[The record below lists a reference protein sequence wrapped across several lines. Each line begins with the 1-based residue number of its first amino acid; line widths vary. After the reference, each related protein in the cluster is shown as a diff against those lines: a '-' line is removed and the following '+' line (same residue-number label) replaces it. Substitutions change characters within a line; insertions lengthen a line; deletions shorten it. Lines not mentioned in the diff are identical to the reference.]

1 MTSHID
7 NDTIRRLQRQ
17 VDKFLRRFGFAPR
30 ELVVLDDN
38 GRLAVA
44 DGTGTTVH
52 VDNVNELFDV
62 VWDWIRVHLD
72 DKSRGR

>member
-1 MTSHID
+1 MSID
-7 NDTIRRLQRQ
+7 IHLLQRQ
-17 VDKFLRRFGFAPR
+17 VDRYLKRFGFAPR

-44 DGTGTTVH
+44 DDTGTIVH
-52 VDNVNELFDV
+52 VDDTNELFDV

-72 DKSRGR
+72 NKCCID